1 MSAPLSDTPP
11 EVEEVQI
18 ALLRDLPP
26 WHNLHVAAGMWDAA
40 RRLMLAGLRAEDP
53 DAPPEV
59 LQRRLMDL
67 LLGPEIAARVYGA
80 VAMGE
85 GTWRNNPA

>member
-1 MSAPLSDTPP
+1 MTAPLSDTPP
-11 EVEEVQI
+11 EVEEVQF

-26 WHNLHVAAGMWDAA
+26 WHNLRLAAGMWDAA

-53 DAPPEV
+53 DASPET

-67 LLGPEIAARVYGA
+67 LLGPEAAARVYGEA
-80 VAMGE
+80 ETVG
-85 GTWRNNPA
+85 GSWRNPA